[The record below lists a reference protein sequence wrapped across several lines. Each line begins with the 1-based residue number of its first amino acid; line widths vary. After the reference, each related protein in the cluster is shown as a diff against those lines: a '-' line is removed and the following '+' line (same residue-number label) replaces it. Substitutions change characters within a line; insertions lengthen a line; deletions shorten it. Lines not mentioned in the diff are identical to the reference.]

1 MFSGLRPQ
9 SLFYILEKGESPILK
24 VGQVVS
30 VSNPQSKFGQFTP
43 NPMFGQPTET
53 TVDVTV
59 KVGEETVE
67 YKQLPSNLS
76 IANSDQSRVV
86 VSDSREAMS
95 SEVEA
100 MLRTSKGILESVP
113 YHNNVITSCDSILRE
128 LNPQF
133 AKEKEQEEKIGILE
147 KKMGSIET
155 HLAQISGLLSKQL
168 THSDS
173 NPKNIEDHE
182 NN

>member
-1 MFSGLRPQ
+1 M
-9 SLFYILEKGESPILK
+9 
-24 VGQVVS
+24 
-30 VSNPQSKFGQFTP
+30 
-43 NPMFGQPTET
+43 
-53 TVDVTV
+53 
-59 KVGEETVE
+59 E